1 MSTKKK
7 LALFDLD
14 GTLFNTDDVNYMAYK
29 TALAEFSVE
38 LDRDYFVNECNG
50 RRYKEFLPVIMG
62 DSTHMEEV
70 HEMKKANYGK
80 FLSNARLN
88 KHLFSFIDDMKKDY
102 HIAIVT
108 TASKRNVGEILDHF
122 GVRDVFE
129 YIITQ
134 EDMVRSKPDPEGFLK
149 AMEHYNLTPEDTI
162 IFEDSEVGLQA
173 AVASGATVF
182 KVEKF

>member
-1 MSTKKK
+1 MTKDK

-29 TALAEFSVE
+29 TALADFSVD

-50 RRYKEFLPVIMG
+50 HRYKEFLPIIMG
-62 DSTHMEEV
+62 DTTHMEEV
-70 HEMKKANYGK
+70 HEKKKEYYGN

-88 KHLFSFIDDMKKDY
+88 KHLFSLIDDMKQDY

-108 TASKRNVGEILDHF
+108 TASKKNVGEILDHF

-129 YIITQ
+129 FIITQ

-149 AMEHYNLTPEDTI
+149 AMKHFGVTPEDTV
-162 IFEDSEVGLQA
+162 IFEDSEVGIRA
-173 AVASGATVF
+173 AIASGATVF